1 MSKPLC
7 VYRLSSPQHQRRER
21 VALPL
26 LSVCSAVV
34 AVPVGLI
41 QCSSPP
47 AIPGGAVG
55 QCLSFRR
62 RERERVCHNFTQMK
76 LSGMIVV
83 WLPASPSIMT
93 LPDHMIYYY
102 YYWEL
107 LYSLNVSP
115 VWVIFPFCPPPNKKK
130 KNLICRLTANLPS
143 EVVVVFIVVGNSPAA
158 ISIKTLILGRL
169 FAQSCRI
176 SSVLRCMS
184 EQRIKRTLSQG
195 QIEIGTISS
204 WGIMGSAVRLRRQ

>member
-1 MSKPLC
+1 MSAQFESYFHFAPLQKKIKKQI
-7 VYRLSSPQHQRRER
+7 SSVVSQR
-21 VALPL
+21 
-26 LSVCSAVV
+26 
-34 AVPVGLI
+34 
-41 QCSSPP
+41 
-47 AIPGGAVG
+47 
-55 QCLSFRR
+55 
-62 RERERVCHNFTQMK
+62 
-76 LSGMIVV
+76 
-83 WLPASPSIMT
+83 
-93 LPDHMIYYY
+93 
-102 YYWEL
+102 
-107 LYSLNVSP
+107 
-115 VWVIFPFCPPPNKKK
+115 
-130 KNLICRLTANLPS
+130 NLPS